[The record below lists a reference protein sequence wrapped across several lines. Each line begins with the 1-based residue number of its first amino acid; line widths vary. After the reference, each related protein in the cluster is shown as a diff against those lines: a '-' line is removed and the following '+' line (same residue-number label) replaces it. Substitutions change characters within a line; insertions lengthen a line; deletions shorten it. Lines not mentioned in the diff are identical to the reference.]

1 MFLQLQHGGRIG
13 HPDNSGGLTPVAPS
27 PIALPDTIFTSGGH
41 RPAVVPREMT
51 TEDIRETVHD
61 FAAGARRADEA
72 GFAGVEVHGG
82 NGYLLHQFLASGTNH
97 RTDAYGGSAAGR
109 IRFVREVVEAVAEA
123 IGPDRVGLRIAPGV
137 TANGM
142 HEDDADDVYPALVDA
157 LSDSGLGYLRRRF
170 RGHHARPCFGQ
181 GERRM
186 TALLEVEDLR
196 VAYGK
201 IEAVKGIS
209 FSVDAGEVVT
219 LIGTNGAGK
228 TTTLRTLSGL
238 LKPVGGQI
246 KFEGKS
252 LRKIPAHKIV
262 SLGLAHSPEG
272 RHIFPR
278 MTIEENLLLGA
289 FLRKDTPGIAKDV
302 QRAYDLFP
310 ILGERRKQAAGTLS
324 GGEQQMLAMGRA
336 LMSQPKLLMLDE
348 PSMGLSPIMMQKIMA
363 TIAELKAQGTTILLV
378 EQNAQA
384 ALALADHGH
393 VMEIGKVVLSGT
405 GQDLLHDESVRK
417 AYLGED

>member
-1 MFLQLQHGGRIG
+1 
-13 HPDNSGGLTPVAPS
+13 
-27 PIALPDTIFTSGGH
+27 
-41 RPAVVPREMT
+41 
-51 TEDIRETVHD
+51 
-61 FAAGARRADEA
+61 
-72 GFAGVEVHGG
+72 
-82 NGYLLHQFLASGTNH
+82 
-97 RTDAYGGSAAGR
+97 
-109 IRFVREVVEAVAEA
+109 
-123 IGPDRVGLRIAPGV
+123 
-137 TANGM
+137 
-142 HEDDADDVYPALVDA
+142 
-157 LSDSGLGYLRRRF
+157 
-170 RGHHARPCFGQ
+170 
-181 GERRM
+181 M

-209 FSVDAGEVVT
+209 FTVNEGEIVT

-238 LKPVGGQI
+238 IKPKGGQI
-246 KFEGKS
+246 KFQGKS
-252 LRKIPAHKIV
+252 LKKVAAHDIV
-262 SLGLAHSPEG
+262 QLGLAHSPEG

-278 MTIEENLLLGA
+278 MTIEDNLLLGA
-289 FLRKDTPGIAKDV
+289 FLRSDKDGIQKDV

-348 PSMGLSPIMMQKIMA
+348 PSMGLSPLMMQKIMA
-363 TIAELKAQGTTILLV
+363 TIAELKATGTTILLV

-384 ALALADHGH
+384 ALSLADQGH
-393 VMEIGKVVLSGT
+393 VMEIGKVVLT
-405 GQDLLHDESVRK
+405 GEGRDLLVNEDVRK

>member
-1 MFLQLQHGGRIG
+1 
-13 HPDNSGGLTPVAPS
+13 
-27 PIALPDTIFTSGGH
+27 
-41 RPAVVPREMT
+41 MT
-51 TEDIRETVHD
+51 T
-61 FAAGARRADEA
+61 
-72 GFAGVEVHGG
+72 
-82 NGYLLHQFLASGTNH
+82 
-97 RTDAYGGSAAGR
+97 
-109 IRFVREVVEAVAEA
+109 
-123 IGPDRVGLRIAPGV
+123 
-137 TANGM
+137 
-142 HEDDADDVYPALVDA
+142 
-157 LSDSGLGYLRRRF
+157 
-170 RGHHARPCFGQ
+170 
-181 GERRM
+181 
-186 TALLEVEDLR
+186 LLEVQDLR

-209 FSVDAGEVVT
+209 FTVQAGQIVT

-238 LKPVGGQI
+238 LKPAGGSIVFDGQPL
-246 KFEGKS
+246 GN
-252 LRKIPAHKIV
+252 IPAHKIV

-278 MTIEENLLLGA
+278 LTITENLQLGA
-289 FLRKDTPGIAKDV
+289 YLRNDKAGIEQDI

-336 LMSQPKLLMLDE
+336 LMCRPKLLMLDE
-348 PSMGLSPIMMQKIMA
+348 PSMGLSPIMMQKIME

-384 ALALADHGH
+384 ALSLADQGH
-393 VMEIGKVVLSGT
+393 VMEVGRIVLSGT
-405 GQDLLHDESVRK
+405 GADLLHDESVRK

>member
-1 MFLQLQHGGRIG
+1 
-13 HPDNSGGLTPVAPS
+13 
-27 PIALPDTIFTSGGH
+27 
-41 RPAVVPREMT
+41 
-51 TEDIRETVHD
+51 
-61 FAAGARRADEA
+61 
-72 GFAGVEVHGG
+72 
-82 NGYLLHQFLASGTNH
+82 
-97 RTDAYGGSAAGR
+97 
-109 IRFVREVVEAVAEA
+109 
-123 IGPDRVGLRIAPGV
+123 
-137 TANGM
+137 
-142 HEDDADDVYPALVDA
+142 
-157 LSDSGLGYLRRRF
+157 
-170 RGHHARPCFGQ
+170 
-181 GERRM
+181 M

-209 FSVDAGEVVT
+209 FSVEAGQVVT

-238 LKPVGGQI
+238 LKPLS
-246 KFEGKS
+246 GKIAFDGKP
-252 LRKIPAHKIV
+252 LAGVPAHKIV
-262 SLGLAHSPEG
+262 AMGLAHSPEG

-278 MTIEENLLLGA
+278 LTITDNLRLGA
-289 FLRKDTPGIAKDV
+289 YLRDDKEGIEKDI

-336 LMSQPKLLMLDE
+336 LMSRPKLLMLDE
-348 PSMGLSPIMMQKIMA
+348 PSMGLSPIMMQKIME
-363 TIAELKAQGTTILLV
+363 TISELKSQGTTILLV

-384 ALALADHGH
+384 ALSLADHGH

-405 GQDLLHDESVRK
+405 GEDLLHDESVRK

>member
-1 MFLQLQHGGRIG
+1 
-13 HPDNSGGLTPVAPS
+13 
-27 PIALPDTIFTSGGH
+27 
-41 RPAVVPREMT
+41 
-51 TEDIRETVHD
+51 
-61 FAAGARRADEA
+61 
-72 GFAGVEVHGG
+72 
-82 NGYLLHQFLASGTNH
+82 
-97 RTDAYGGSAAGR
+97 
-109 IRFVREVVEAVAEA
+109 
-123 IGPDRVGLRIAPGV
+123 
-137 TANGM
+137 
-142 HEDDADDVYPALVDA
+142 
-157 LSDSGLGYLRRRF
+157 
-170 RGHHARPCFGQ
+170 
-181 GERRM
+181 M

-209 FSVDAGEVVT
+209 FTVEQGEVTT

-238 LKPVGGQI
+238 LKPTAGRITFDGQDL
-246 KFEGKS
+246 S
-252 LRKIPAHKIV
+252 TVPAHKIV

-289 FLRKDTPGIAKDV
+289 FLRTDTAGIAADV
-302 QRAYDLFP
+302 ERAYTLFP

-348 PSMGLSPIMMQKIMA
+348 PSMGLSPLMMQKIMA
-363 TIAELKAQGTTILLV
+363 TIVELKSTGTTILLV

-384 ALALADHGH
+384 ALSLSDRGY
-393 VMEIGKVVLSGT
+393 VMETGRVVLSGT
-405 GQDLLHDESVRK
+405 GADLLHDESVRK

>member
-1 MFLQLQHGGRIG
+1 
-13 HPDNSGGLTPVAPS
+13 
-27 PIALPDTIFTSGGH
+27 
-41 RPAVVPREMT
+41 
-51 TEDIRETVHD
+51 
-61 FAAGARRADEA
+61 
-72 GFAGVEVHGG
+72 
-82 NGYLLHQFLASGTNH
+82 
-97 RTDAYGGSAAGR
+97 
-109 IRFVREVVEAVAEA
+109 
-123 IGPDRVGLRIAPGV
+123 
-137 TANGM
+137 
-142 HEDDADDVYPALVDA
+142 
-157 LSDSGLGYLRRRF
+157 
-170 RGHHARPCFGQ
+170 
-181 GERRM
+181 M

-209 FSVDAGEVVT
+209 FTVEAGQVVT

-238 LKPVGGQI
+238 LKPSSGKIMFDGQPLN
-246 KFEGKS
+246 GVA
-252 LRKIPAHKIV
+252 AHKIV
-262 SLGLAHSPEG
+262 ALGLAHSPEG

-278 MTIEENLLLGA
+278 LTIEENLHLGA
-289 FLRKDTPGIAKDV
+289 FLRKDKEGIEKDI

-348 PSMGLSPIMMQKIMA
+348 PSMGLSPIMMQKIMS
-363 TIAELKAQGTTILLV
+363 TIVELKSQGTTILLV

-384 ALALADHGH
+384 ALSLADQGH
-393 VMEIGKVVLSGT
+393 VMEVGNIVLSGT

>member
-1 MFLQLQHGGRIG
+1 
-13 HPDNSGGLTPVAPS
+13 
-27 PIALPDTIFTSGGH
+27 
-41 RPAVVPREMT
+41 
-51 TEDIRETVHD
+51 
-61 FAAGARRADEA
+61 
-72 GFAGVEVHGG
+72 
-82 NGYLLHQFLASGTNH
+82 
-97 RTDAYGGSAAGR
+97 
-109 IRFVREVVEAVAEA
+109 
-123 IGPDRVGLRIAPGV
+123 
-137 TANGM
+137 
-142 HEDDADDVYPALVDA
+142 
-157 LSDSGLGYLRRRF
+157 
-170 RGHHARPCFGQ
+170 
-181 GERRM
+181 M

-209 FSVDAGEVVT
+209 FTVEAGKVVT

-238 LKPVGGQI
+238 LKPVGGTI
-246 KFEGKS
+246 KFNGKT
-252 LRKIPAHKIV
+252 LRKYRADQIV
-262 SLGLAHSPEG
+262 ALGLAHSPEG

-278 MTIEENLLLGA
+278 MTIENNLRLGA
-289 FLRKDTPGIAKDV
+289 YLRSDKAGIEKDIT
-302 QRAYDLFP
+302 RAYELFP

-363 TIAELKAQGTTILLV
+363 TIAELKAGGTTILLV

-384 ALALADHGH
+384 ALSLADEGH
-393 VMEIGKVVLSGT
+393 VMEVGKIVLSGT
-405 GQDLLHDESVRK
+405 GGDLLHDESVRK

>member
-1 MFLQLQHGGRIG
+1 
-13 HPDNSGGLTPVAPS
+13 
-27 PIALPDTIFTSGGH
+27 
-41 RPAVVPREMT
+41 
-51 TEDIRETVHD
+51 
-61 FAAGARRADEA
+61 
-72 GFAGVEVHGG
+72 
-82 NGYLLHQFLASGTNH
+82 
-97 RTDAYGGSAAGR
+97 
-109 IRFVREVVEAVAEA
+109 
-123 IGPDRVGLRIAPGV
+123 
-137 TANGM
+137 
-142 HEDDADDVYPALVDA
+142 
-157 LSDSGLGYLRRRF
+157 
-170 RGHHARPCFGQ
+170 
-181 GERRM
+181 M

-209 FSVDAGEVVT
+209 FTVNQGEVTT

-238 LKPVGGQI
+238 LKPTAGKITFDGQP
-246 KFEGKS
+246 
-252 LRKIPAHKIV
+252 LNAVPAHKIV

-289 FLRKDTPGIAKDV
+289 FLRSDTAGIAADV
-302 QRAYDLFP
+302 ERAYGLFP

-348 PSMGLSPIMMQKIMA
+348 PSMGLSPLMMQKIMA
-363 TIAELKAQGTTILLV
+363 TIVELKASGTTILLV

-384 ALALADHGH
+384 ALSLSDQGY
-393 VMEIGKVVLSGT
+393 VMETGRIVLQGSGA
-405 GQDLLHDESVRK
+405 DLLHDESVRK